1 MENASN
7 TPSLRFRGYTDAW
20 GQETFGDILTV
31 YPFKPYIAKPKLSGE
46 YPVIQQGDNPILG
59 YADGEP
65 FRDYKN
71 VVLFG
76 DHTVS
81 LYKPES
87 PFFLAT
93 DGIKTLGSKT
103 KFEGNFLYSL
113 LEKYKPESE
122 GYKRHFS
129 MLKEQECWFP
139 NSIEE
144 QHKIGCVF
152 NELDSLLSLHQRK
165 LDKLQAIKKSLLQK
179 MFPAEGED
187 RPQIRFAGYTDA
199 WGQER
204 LGDMGETFTGLSGKS
219 KEDFGHGNAKFVT
232 YMNVYLNPIAD
243 LKMLES
249 VEVDNKQTKVQY
261 GDMFFTTS
269 SETPEEVGMS
279 SIWLGNIENLYLNSF
294 CFGYRL
300 SKKMDPYFMGYLMR
314 SPEIRNKFIFLAQG
328 ISRYNISKNHVMEME
343 VAFPSLE
350 EQKKIGQ
357 LLYSVDSLLSL
368 HQRKLEKLQQ
378 IKKALLEQMFC

>member
-139 NSIEE
+139 NSVEE

-165 LDKLQAIKKSLLQK
+165 LEKLQEIKKSLLQN

-187 RPQIRFAGYTDA
+187 RPKIRFGGYTDA

-204 LGDMGETFTGLSGKS
+204 LGNVLEICSETNADNKYGKNDVLSVSDEFGVVNQIELQGRSFAAEDVSRYKKVRTGQIVYTRSPLASKPYGIIKIVEKYEGILSPLYIVNSPKHGIDSRFVYYYFDLTERTNNYLKPLVRMGAKHTMNISNEEWLSG
-219 KEDFGHGNAKFVT
+219 N
-232 YMNVYLNPIAD
+232 I
-243 LKMLES
+243 
-249 VEVDNKQTKVQY
+249 
-261 GDMFFTTS
+261 MF
-269 SETPEEVGMS
+269 P
-279 SIWLGNIENLYLNSF
+279 
-294 CFGYRL
+294 
-300 SKKMDPYFMGYLMR
+300 
-314 SPEIRNKFIFLAQG
+314 
-328 ISRYNISKNHVMEME
+328 RYS
-343 VAFPSLE
+343 
-350 EQKKIGQ
+350 EQKKISDCLAQ
-357 LLYSVDSLLSL
+357 LDSLLSL
-368 HQRKLEKLQQ
+368 HQRSSCLGNNILGGNEK
-378 IKKALLEQMFC
+378 

>member
-7 TPSLRFRGYTDAW
+7 TPSLRFR
-20 GQETFGDILTV
+20 
-31 YPFKPYIAKPKLSGE
+31 
-46 YPVIQQGDNPILG
+46 
-59 YADGEP
+59 
-65 FRDYKN
+65 
-71 VVLFG
+71 
-76 DHTVS
+76 
-81 LYKPES
+81 
-87 PFFLAT
+87 
-93 DGIKTLGSKT
+93 
-103 KFEGNFLYSL
+103 
-113 LEKYKPESE
+113 
-122 GYKRHFS
+122 
-129 MLKEQECWFP
+129 
-139 NSIEE
+139 
-144 QHKIGCVF
+144 
-152 NELDSLLSLHQRK
+152 
-165 LDKLQAIKKSLLQK
+165 
-179 MFPAEGED
+179 
-187 RPQIRFAGYTDA
+187 GYTDA

-269 SETPEEVGMS
+269 SETAEEVGMS

-343 VAFPSLE
+343 VTFPSLE

-368 HQRKLEKLQQ
+368 HQRSPFWAQTSPAN
-378 IKKALLEQMFC
+378 ALMTRSMSLFSSSWMMWR

>member
-139 NSIEE
+139 NSVEE

-152 NELDSLLSLHQRK
+152 NEL
-165 LDKLQAIKKSLLQK
+165 
-179 MFPAEGED
+179 
-187 RPQIRFAGYTDA
+187 
-199 WGQER
+199 
-204 LGDMGETFTGLSGKS
+204 
-219 KEDFGHGNAKFVT
+219 
-232 YMNVYLNPIAD
+232 
-243 LKMLES
+243 
-249 VEVDNKQTKVQY
+249 
-261 GDMFFTTS
+261 
-269 SETPEEVGMS
+269 
-279 SIWLGNIENLYLNSF
+279 
-294 CFGYRL
+294 
-300 SKKMDPYFMGYLMR
+300 
-314 SPEIRNKFIFLAQG
+314 
-328 ISRYNISKNHVMEME
+328 
-343 VAFPSLE
+343 
-350 EQKKIGQ
+350 
-357 LLYSVDSLLSL
+357 DSLLSL